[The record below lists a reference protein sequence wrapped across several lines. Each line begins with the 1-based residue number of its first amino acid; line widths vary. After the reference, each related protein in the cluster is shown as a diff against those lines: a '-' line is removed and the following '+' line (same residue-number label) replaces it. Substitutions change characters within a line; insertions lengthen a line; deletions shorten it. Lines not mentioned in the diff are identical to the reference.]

1 MAGRGGMG
9 PHGLRV
15 QRAPRL
21 PRPKQP
27 ESFLEKPILGA
38 RHGEI
43 LLPYGSSQ
51 KTEALSATSPPT
63 TVSVFPSRTTTVP
76 QRQLPGPSEALH
88 LRGKR
93 TRGPRL
99 LQADATPQDP
109 RHLEP

>member
-1 MAGRGGMG
+1 MMIT
-9 PHGLRV
+9 V
-15 QRAPRL
+15 APG
-21 PRPKQP
+21 
-27 ESFLEKPILGA
+27 S
-38 RHGEI
+38 
-43 LLPYGSSQ
+43 LLQISSKVHVRGSSQ
-51 KTEALSATSPPT
+51 KTEALSATSQT
-63 TVSVFPSRTTTVP
+63 TTASVFPSRTTTVP